1 MEDRTRKNNLRFAGF
16 SESGKESWDESEKKL
31 KDFIQNKLGVKHNV
45 TIGRA
50 HRTGKINIE
59 DGTANKKRTIVVTFL
74 RHKDKESILTKHKE
88 DQIRNQGEFI
98 NEDFFAE
105 STDIQNHQFQGA
117 KDLHEQGNYG
127 N

>member
-31 KDFIQNKLGVKHNV
+31 KDFIQNKLGIKHNV

-59 DGTANKKRTIVVTFL
+59 VGTVNKKRTIVEAQRQGKHFDEAQRRPDT
-74 RHKDKESILTKHKE
+74 ES
-88 DQIRNQGEFI
+88 R
-98 NEDFFAE
+98 
-105 STDIQNHQFQGA
+105 
-117 KDLHEQGNYG
+117 
-127 N
+127 